1 MTHVILRKGMKSSLV
16 STLKYWLNTVVDP
29 SPGLD
34 NTHTFDQK
42 TFDAVVKF
50 QLSRGLHPDGQVGS
64 GTWGVLGREIGSWD
78 IPLEL
83 ISLLPMWLKK
93 LITGKSQVLGAMAFK
108 PSTFFSMYM
117 TEFGATTQNQV
128 DGLERLLTFIELDP
142 DVTDIRWAAY
152 MLATV
157 KWECGDTW
165 QPIEEGGKGAGYPY
179 GVAVKAKDQSG
190 KVYTNTYY
198 GRGYVQLTWKDNYQ
212 KMSKALKLGDDLVIH
227 PEKALAPVTAYSIMS
242 YGMRNGSF
250 TGKKL
255 SDFINAAQGD
265 YKNARKIING
275 LDQWAVIKGYAEKLE
290 AMLQASLGP

>member
-1 MTHVILRKGMKSSLV
+1 MSHTVLRKGTKNKLV
-16 STLKYWLNTVVDP
+16 ATLKGWLNTVMDP
-29 SPGLD
+29 SPGL
-34 NTHTFDQK
+34 NNSQEFDQA

-50 QLSRGLHPDGQVGS
+50 QIAHGLDHDGKVGS
-64 GTWGVLGREIGSWD
+64 STWGALGKEIGD
-78 IPLEL
+78 RDVAFEFIAELPL
-83 ISLLPMWLKK
+83 WLKK
-93 LITGKSQVLGAMAFK
+93 IITGKTDVTGAMAFN
-108 PSTFFSMYM
+108 PATFLSMYM
-117 TEFGATTQNQV
+117 TEFGGQTSSQV
-128 DGLERLLTFIELDP
+128 DGLERLLGYIELDP

-157 KWECGDTW
+157 KWECADTW

-179 GVAVKAKDQSG
+179 GTAVTVKDAAG
-190 KVYTNTYY
+190 KSYTNVYY
-198 GRGYVQLTWKDNYQ
+198 GRGYVQLTWKNNYQ
-212 KMSKALKLGDDLVIH
+212 KMGTALNLGDQLVIH
-227 PEKALAPVTAYSIMS
+227 PEKALEPDTAYSIMS

-255 SDFINAAQGD
+255 ADFINGTQCD